1 MEGGKK
7 MTLGERL
14 LQYRT
19 DLKISQDALAE
30 KVGVTRQTVSKWE
43 TDQSTPEFN
52 KILPLCEIFGITPN
66 ELIKGEKEETV
77 EQKEKIQEEQVEQ
90 EIIKRNRKK
99 ATIVSISVFLYI
111 ISIFAVAYME
121 ESLQY
126 DDGKTVMFLGITW
139 SIATVLLIHFFI
151 ANPKEKLNKK
161 QEQIIKEEKRANN
174 KLEKYVLELITLIFL
189 LIYLGVSFITM
200 AWHITWILWVVYG
213 IVEAIVKI
221 IFSLKNGEEKKHV
234 E

>member
-1 MEGGKK
+1 

-19 DLKISQDALAE
+19 NLKISQDALAE

-66 ELIKGEKEETV
+66 ELIKGEKEEIV
-77 EQKEKIQEEQVEQ
+77 EQKEKIELEQIEQ
-90 EIIKRNRKK
+90 EIIKRNKKK

-111 ISIFAVAYME
+111 ISVFVVAYME
-121 ESLQY
+121 ETLQY
-126 DDGKTVMFLGITW
+126 DDGKTVLFLGGIW
-139 SIATVLLIHFFI
+139 AVATVLLIHFFI
-151 ANPKEKLNKK
+151 ANPKGKLSKK
-161 QEQIIKEEKRANN
+161 QEQIIKEEKKVN
-174 KLEKYVLELITLIFL
+174 KKVEKYVLQLITLIFL
-189 LIYLGVSFITM
+189 LIYLSVSFVTM
-200 AWHITWILWVVYG
+200 AWHITWILWIVYG

-221 IFSLKNGEEKKHV
+221 IFNLKNEEEKKHV

>member
-1 MEGGKK
+1 

-19 DLKISQDALAE
+19 NLKISQDALAE

-66 ELIKGEKEETV
+66 ELIKGEKEEIV
-77 EQKEKIQEEQVEQ
+77 EQKEKMEQEQIEQ
-90 EIIKRNRKK
+90 EIIKRNKKK

-111 ISIFAVAYME
+111 ISVFVVAYME
-121 ESLQY
+121 ETLQY
-126 DDGKTVMFLGITW
+126 DDGKTVLFLGGIW
-139 SIATVLLIHFFI
+139 AVATVLLIHFFI
-151 ANPKEKLNKK
+151 ANPKGKLSKK
-161 QEQIIKEEKRANN
+161 QEQIIKEEKKVN
-174 KLEKYVLELITLIFL
+174 KKVEKYVLQLITLIFL
-189 LIYLGVSFITM
+189 LIYLSVSFVTM
-200 AWHITWILWVVYG
+200 AWHITWILWIVYG
-213 IVEAIVKI
+213 IAEAIVKI
-221 IFSLKNGEEKKHV
+221 VFNLKNGEEKKYV

>member
-1 MEGGKK
+1 

-19 DLKISQDALAE
+19 DLKMSQDALAE

-52 KILPLCEIFGITPN
+52 KVLPLCEIFGITPN

-77 EQKEKIQEEQVEQ
+77 EQKKEIQQEQIDQ
-90 EIIKRNRKK
+90 ERIKRNKKK
-99 ATIVSISVFLYI
+99 ATVVSISVFLYI
-111 ISIFAVAYME
+111 ISIFVVAYME

-126 DDGKTVMFLGITW
+126 DDGKTVMFLGIIW

-151 ANPKEKLNKK
+151 ANPKEKINKK
-161 QEQIIKEEKRANN
+161 QEQAIKEEKRVNN

-189 LIYLGVSFITM
+189 LLYLGVNFATM
-200 AWHITWILWVVYG
+200 AWHITWILWIVYG

-221 IFSLKNGEEKKHV
+221 IFSLKSGEEKKHV